1 VVISKSRDTP
11 IHDPDVAEA
20 ARPGLWSRV
29 LGAVGLG
36 APRERRAPRPS
47 PTRATPTP
55 SNHPTRPVRPPFDRW
70 RAVDDSAPSIET
82 TETGPDAGHTA
93 TATLTPPDEAPAA
106 GQVTTR
112 VRPLLIALAAATVG
126 LAMQALG
133 FVQGWQ
139 QAPARSLL
147 LWTSGLIVIIGTFAW
162 TMVQS
167 HASDR
172 ARLLSLAFA
181 HLLYFSWL
189 FSNPLM
195 ATRTE
200 GSFHLS
206 TLLDLVGRD
215 GFFAGN
221 DLLAVSS
228 FYPGLELATTG
239 VHWLTG
245 LPLVG
250 AQILVVLLARSVLV
264 MALFTLVR
272 RGTGSGTA
280 GGLAVLRYAASPQFY
295 FLEAQFSHQAVA
307 TALLV
312 ALACL
317 LVRSF
322 DRGSP
327 ASARRRD
334 SRGTAAETPKV
345 SVDTSTRP
353 TPSAPGF
360 AGATAQRVRWEYQ
373 VDPEEW
379 WAEVYLSR
387 VGSNGVMIG
396 RQDSVTVARI
406 KAEYDRLIAR
416 YAVDEGQVALPAVAI
431 LASGTR

>member
-1 VVISKSRDTP
+1 
-11 IHDPDVAEA
+11 
-20 ARPGLWSRV
+20 
-29 LGAVGLG
+29 
-36 APRERRAPRPS
+36 
-47 PTRATPTP
+47 
-55 SNHPTRPVRPPFDRW
+55 
-70 RAVDDSAPSIET
+70 
-82 TETGPDAGHTA
+82 
-93 TATLTPPDEAPAA
+93 
-106 GQVTTR
+106 
-112 VRPLLIALAAATVG
+112 
-126 LAMQALG
+126 
-133 FVQGWQ
+133 
-139 QAPARSLL
+139 
-147 LWTSGLIVIIGTFAW
+147 
-162 TMVQS
+162 
-167 HASDR
+167 
-172 ARLLSLAFA
+172 
-181 HLLYFSWL
+181 L

-200 GSFHLS
+200 ESFHLS

-280 GGLAVLRYAASPQFY
+280 GGLAVLLYAASPQFY

-334 SRGTAAETPKV
+334 SRRTAAETPKV

-353 TPSAPGF
+353 TPSAPAAAVSRTTMLAFSALGNTD
-360 AGATAQRVRWEYQ
+360 ALATSRRMSRPDIGLAMTPTVTSATSRWRLTGSSAVPGSQGRPGRAVLDCPAQLRWL
-373 VDPEEW
+373 
-379 WAEVYLSR
+379 AL
-387 VGSNGVMIG
+387 N
-396 RQDSVTVARI
+396 VAR
-406 KAEYDRLIAR
+406 
-416 YAVDEGQVALPAVAI
+416 
-431 LASGTR
+431 

>member
-1 VVISKSRDTP
+1 
-11 IHDPDVAEA
+11 
-20 ARPGLWSRV
+20 
-29 LGAVGLG
+29 
-36 APRERRAPRPS
+36 
-47 PTRATPTP
+47 
-55 SNHPTRPVRPPFDRW
+55 VRPPFDRW

-172 ARLLSLAFA
+172 ARLLLSLAFA

-189 FSNPLM
+189 FSNPLI

-200 GSFHLS
+200 ESFHLS

-250 AQILVVLLARSVLV
+250 AQILVVLLAI
-264 MALFTLVR
+264 
-272 RGTGSGTA
+272 GA
-280 GGLAVLRYAASPQFY
+280 GHGAV
-295 FLEAQFSHQAVA
+295 H
-307 TALLV
+307 
-312 ALACL
+312 
-317 LVRSF
+317 
-322 DRGSP
+322 
-327 ASARRRD
+327 
-334 SRGTAAETPKV
+334 
-345 SVDTSTRP
+345 
-353 TPSAPGF
+353 
-360 AGATAQRVRWEYQ
+360 AGATRHWLRHGGRARRAALRREPAVLLPRGPVLPPGGGHGAAGGPGVPAGAQLRPGVARLGAAARLPQ
-373 VDPEEW
+373 DRRGDPEGVGGHQHAAH
-379 WAEVYLSR
+379 AERSGGGRQPDHHAGLLGVGEHGRARDEPPDVTARHRIGDNADGGVGHQPVAAHPPAVGVLLTHRPPCPPPSR
-387 VGSNGVMIG
+387 VPSPGYAFPQPL
-396 RQDSVTVARI
+396 RRVTIVI
-406 KAEYDRLIAR
+406 
-416 YAVDEGQVALPAVAI
+416 
-431 LASGTR
+431 